1 MMGSKKLG
9 DNIQLDII
17 NQRNKVDNKFLH
29 SYIERTTN
37 DYKGRFPPK
46 KGRENQGMTPPPPP
60 PCG

>member
-46 KGRENQGMTPPPPP
+46 KEEKIKE
-60 PCG
+60 